1 MEKIAIV
8 IEAAIRISLI
18 AHSFLLH
25 HEFPR
30 SHGTAVI
37 VSVTLKCQDRN
48 LKSVACRIL
57 ESLLT
62 KTNNSL

>member
-25 HEFPR
+25 HEF
-30 SHGTAVI
+30 SSLSAVI
-37 VSVTLKCQDRN
+37 VYVTLKCQDRN
-48 LKSVACRIL
+48 LISVACRIL

>member
-25 HEFPR
+25 HEF
-30 SHGTAVI
+30 SSLSWYSI
-37 VSVTLKCQDRN
+37 VYVTLKCQDRN

>member
-25 HEFPR
+25 HEF
-30 SHGTAVI
+30 SSLSGTAVT
-37 VSVTLKCQDRN
+37 VYVTLKCQDRN